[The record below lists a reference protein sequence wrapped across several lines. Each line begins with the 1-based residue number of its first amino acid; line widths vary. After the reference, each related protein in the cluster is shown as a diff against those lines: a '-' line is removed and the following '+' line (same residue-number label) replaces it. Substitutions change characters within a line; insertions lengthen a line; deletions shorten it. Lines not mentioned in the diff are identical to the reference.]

1 MSKKKLI
8 EFYNFLEKNLLE
20 LWSLILIF
28 IAYQVI
34 SIINIKEGIVYNF
47 LDLINKNSK
56 SIFYLMLL
64 IFFGEFFLKYRN
76 NFFKFLKIILKYYI
90 PLSCSIF
97 AIKYYFI
104 HNIINSWFSLSIV
117 LLLLNLIINSEQYF
131 IIILDKFL
139 YKKRNKENTNSLD
152 EIICESYEELF
163 PTRQKQVDN
172 IINHINSFEINSR
185 FTLLLNGQWG
195 AGKTSLINSLEKRYE
210 EIYKEEKINII
221 FIQPMMFDKKE
232 LLVDYFCERLK
243 ELFIEGKIYI
253 GNNSNVENYLN
264 SLLKWMDKKTGT
276 DIQHILNLGSKET
289 DDFRKIK
296 KSLQN
301 DIVKYTKKF
310 GRIIVVV
317 DDFDRVEQSTIKEIL
332 MFIRELIDFN
342 GINTILLMQYS
353 KIINEDNGLTKE
365 YLDKYIDFR
374 IELNK
379 VDFKEILITF
389 FDKAF
394 NWNDIKNL
402 SKSKPEIS
410 DILNSF
416 RNNINLLVENINIIK
431 NFSLNKYKEDN
442 KANSELAIIYEQII
456 SNINNSYINIR
467 VIKKIVKETCLSY
480 IKLQKN
486 CNDFI
491 LDEEDLRFIFKFIY
505 IKNIFIDEYDYIA
518 SFKSFHYYYEELD
531 IKSYSNSEKEPI
543 KEIIIRFFNEIFTK
557 EITEIKKINRIHIAN
572 AILKNEFDNI
582 DYETDKKFNE
592 FAKYIDQTSI
602 QNIEDFNFVYGHN
615 HYNISFNNLREF
627 YNSIKFKYLEDI
639 NLEKFKERINKLNYL
654 SLELSKK
661 EENLDELLMIYNSYG
676 INSNWFNFNNDFI
689 NDIYD
694 LLKNS
699 TLISIAF
706 STRMYE
712 IRRLNIYIFSVNLNL
727 LITIKDKY
735 YKDIKVINEISE
747 LFVKIQESIYQSTEY
762 YKSYIK
768 SLKYSIGKI
777 KLKDFEMILSEEEFD
792 RIILNINKYI
802 EIEEVLFKIEDLFN
816 NKTFTLDNVN
826 LDNAYSILNKINTF
840 EEFNELSSKVLNSIL
855 NSKDKFIKF
864 KYINLIKKIIDDL
877 KNFSKETNNMKPLIN
892 LLNEV
897 FNKTNKFK
905 NHFDE
910 ETFRSYVLMKI
921 DFEFLKNSY
930 EKLDKKET

>member
-1 MSKKKLI
+1 
-8 EFYNFLEKNLLE
+8 
-20 LWSLILIF
+20 
-28 IAYQVI
+28 
-34 SIINIKEGIVYNF
+34 
-47 LDLINKNSK
+47 
-56 SIFYLMLL
+56 MLL
-64 IFFGEFFLKYRN
+64 IFLGEFLFKYRK
-76 NFFKFLKIILKYYI
+76 NFLKFLKITLKYYI

-104 HNIINSWFSLSIV
+104 HNIINPWFLLFIV
-117 LLLLNLIINSEQYF
+117 LLVLNSIINSKQF
-131 IIILDKFL
+131 NKFL
-139 YKKRNKENTNSLD
+139 TQKRNKENNNSLD
-152 EIICESYEELF
+152 ENICESYEELF

-172 IINHINSFEINSR
+172 IINYIDSFRINSR

-210 EIYKEEKINII
+210 EMNKKEKINII
-221 FIQPMMFDKKE
+221 FIQPMMFDKKD

-243 ELFIEGKIYI
+243 ELFIEGKIYV

-301 DIVKYTKKF
+301 DIYKYTYNF

-317 DDFDRVEQSTIKEIL
+317 DDFDRVEAATIKEIL

-365 YLDKYIDFR
+365 YLDKYIDYR

-389 FDKAF
+389 FNKAL
-394 NWNDIKNL
+394 NSNDMKDL
-402 SKSKPEIS
+402 SKSNADIS
-410 DILNSF
+410 EVLNLF
-416 RNNINLLVENINIIK
+416 KNNIDLLVKNINQIK
-431 NFSLNKYKEDN
+431 NFSSFEYKKDKET
-442 KANSELAIIYEQII
+442 NSEIDIIYNQIT
-456 SNINNSYINIR
+456 SNINNSLTNVR

-480 IKLQKN
+480 KKLQKN

-505 IKNIFIDEYDYIA
+505 IKNIFIDEYNYIA
-518 SFKSFHYYYEELD
+518 NLNSFHTYYED
-531 IKSYSNSEKEPI
+531 FYVMSYSTSKREPI
-543 KEIIIRFFNEIFTK
+543 KEIFIRFFNEISNK
-557 EITEIKKINRIHIAN
+557 EITEIKKINRFHIAN
-572 AILKNEFDNI
+572 AILKNAFNNI
-582 DYETDKKFNE
+582 DYETDEKFNE

-615 HYNISFNNLREF
+615 HYNISFDNLREF
-627 YNSIKFKYLEDI
+627 YNSIKLKYLEDI
-639 NLEKFKERINKLNYL
+639 NLENFKKRIAKLNKL
-654 SLELSKK
+654 SLELSKR
-661 EENLDELLMIYNSYG
+661 EENLDELLRIYNYYG
-676 INSNWFNFNNDFI
+676 INSTWFNFNNDFI

-699 TLISIAF
+699 NLKSTTF
-706 STRMYE
+706 PTRMME
-712 IRRLNIYIFSVNLNL
+712 IRKSKNNIFSLNL
-727 LITIKDKY
+727 HILININNNY
-735 YKDIKVINEISE
+735 NKDIKVINEISE
-747 LFVKIQESIYQSTEY
+747 LFVKLQESMYQNTED

-777 KLKDFEMILSEEEFD
+777 KLKDFEIILSEEEFD
-792 RIILNINKYI
+792 RIISNINKYI
-802 EIEEVLFKIEDLFN
+802 ELEEVLFKVEDLFN
-816 NKTFTLDNVN
+816 NKSFTLDNVN
-826 LDNAYSILNKINTF
+826 LDNVYSILNKIKTF
-840 EEFNELSSKVLNSIL
+840 EEFNELSSYILKLIL
-855 NSKDKFIKF
+855 NPEYNLVQVKDIR
-864 KYINLIKKIIDDL
+864 LIRRLIDDST
-877 KNFSKETNNMKPLIN
+877 KFSKENYNIKPLLI
-892 LLNEV
+892 LLDEV
-897 FNKTNKFK
+897 FNKINKFK

-910 ETFRSYVLMKI
+910 ETFKSYVLMKI
-921 DFEFLKNSY
+921 DFEILKKSY

>member
-1 MSKKKLI
+1 MI
-8 EFYNFLEKNLLE
+8 EKSIKFYNFLEKNILLE
-20 LWSLILIF
+20 LWSLFWIF
-28 IAYQVI
+28 ITYQVL

-47 LDLINKNSK
+47 LYLINKNSK

-64 IFFGEFFLKYRN
+64 IFLGEFLFKYRK
-76 NFFKFLKIILKYYI
+76 NFLKFLKITLKYYI

-104 HNIINSWFSLSIV
+104 HNIINPWFLLFIV
-117 LLLLNLIINSEQYF
+117 LLVLNSIINSKQF
-131 IIILDKFL
+131 NKFL
-139 YKKRNKENTNSLD
+139 TQKRNKENNNSLD
-152 EIICESYEELF
+152 ENICESYEELF

-172 IINHINSFEINSR
+172 IINYIDSFRINSR

-210 EIYKEEKINII
+210 EMNKKEKINII
-221 FIQPMMFDKKE
+221 FIQPMMFDKKD

-243 ELFIEGKIYI
+243 ELFIEGKIYV

-301 DIVKYTKKF
+301 DIYKYTYNF

-317 DDFDRVEQSTIKEIL
+317 DDFDRVEAATIKEIL

-365 YLDKYIDFR
+365 YLDKYIDYR

-389 FDKAF
+389 FNKAL
-394 NWNDIKNL
+394 NSNDMKDL
-402 SKSKPEIS
+402 SKSNADIS
-410 DILNSF
+410 EVLNLF
-416 RNNINLLVENINIIK
+416 KNNIDLLVKNINQIK
-431 NFSLNKYKEDN
+431 NFSSFEYKKDKET
-442 KANSELAIIYEQII
+442 NSEIDIIYNQIT
-456 SNINNSYINIR
+456 SNINNSLTNVR

-480 IKLQKN
+480 KKLQKN

-505 IKNIFIDEYDYIA
+505 IKNIFIDEYNYIA
-518 SFKSFHYYYEELD
+518 NLNSFHTYYED
-531 IKSYSNSEKEPI
+531 FYVMSYSTSKREPI
-543 KEIIIRFFNEIFTK
+543 KEIFIRFFNEISNK
-557 EITEIKKINRIHIAN
+557 EITEIKKINRFHIAN
-572 AILKNEFDNI
+572 AILKNAFNNI
-582 DYETDKKFNE
+582 DYETDEKFNE

-615 HYNISFNNLREF
+615 HYNISFDNLREF
-627 YNSIKFKYLEDI
+627 YNSIKLKYLEDI
-639 NLEKFKERINKLNYL
+639 NLENFKKRIAKLNKL
-654 SLELSKK
+654 SLELSKR
-661 EENLDELLMIYNSYG
+661 EENLDELLRIYNYYG
-676 INSNWFNFNNDFI
+676 INSTWFNFNNDFI

-699 TLISIAF
+699 NLKSTTF
-706 STRMYE
+706 PTRMME
-712 IRRLNIYIFSVNLNL
+712 IRKSKNNIFSLNL
-727 LITIKDKY
+727 HILININNNY
-735 YKDIKVINEISE
+735 NKDIKVINEISE
-747 LFVKIQESIYQSTEY
+747 LFVKLQESMYQNTED

-777 KLKDFEMILSEEEFD
+777 KLKDFEIILSEEEFD
-792 RIILNINKYI
+792 RIISNINKYI
-802 EIEEVLFKIEDLFN
+802 ELEEVLFKVEDLFN
-816 NKTFTLDNVN
+816 NKSFTLDNVN
-826 LDNAYSILNKINTF
+826 LDNVYSILNKIKTF
-840 EEFNELSSKVLNSIL
+840 EEFNELSSYILKLIL
-855 NSKDKFIKF
+855 NPEYNLVQVKDIR
-864 KYINLIKKIIDDL
+864 LIRRLIDDST
-877 KNFSKETNNMKPLIN
+877 KFSKENYNIKPLLI
-892 LLNEV
+892 LLDEV
-897 FNKTNKFK
+897 FNKINKFK

-910 ETFRSYVLMKI
+910 ETFKSYVLMKI
-921 DFEFLKNSY
+921 DFEILKKSY

>member
-1 MSKKKLI
+1 MSIYLKYIKRFLIKL
-8 EFYNFLEKNLLE
+8 YNCLEKNFLLKLWNFIYIFVIYIILFILNTKFSIIYNFFSLINCNSKLFFFILLIISILE
-20 LWSLILIF
+20 LIL
-28 IAYQVI
+28 
-34 SIINIKEGIVYNF
+34 KH
-47 LDLINKNSK
+47 
-56 SIFYLMLL
+56 
-64 IFFGEFFLKYRN
+64 RN
-76 NFFKFLKIILKYYI
+76 NFIMGLNKINKYLTILSFNFFCIHFFLMNEL
-90 PLSCSIF
+90 
-97 AIKYYFI
+97 
-104 HNIINSWFSLSIV
+104 INLW
-117 LLLLNLIINSEQYF
+117 LIIF
-131 IIILDKFL
+131 LILFFL
-139 YKKRNKENTNSLD
+139 NNILNKKMKKWKNDFLD
-152 EIICESYEELF
+152 ENICESYEELF

-172 IINHINSFEINSR
+172 IINYINFFDKNSR

-210 EIYKEEKINII
+210 EISKEEKINVI

-301 DIVKYTKKF
+301 DIYKYTEKIGK
-310 GRIIVVV
+310 IIVVV
-317 DDFDRVEQSTIKEIL
+317 DDFDRVEAATIKEIL

-402 SKSKPEIS
+402 SESKPEIS
-410 DILNSF
+410 EILNSF
-416 RNNINLLVENINIIK
+416 RNNIDLLVENINKIK
-431 NFSLNKYKEDN
+431 KFSSFEYKKYTET
-442 KANSELAIIYEQII
+442 NSEIDIIYNQIT
-456 SNINNSYINIR
+456 SNINNSLTNVR
-467 VIKKIVKETCLSY
+467 VVKKIVKETCLSY
-480 IKLQKN
+480 KNLQKN
-486 CNDFI
+486 SNDFI

-505 IKNIFIDEYDYIA
+505 IKNIFIDEYNYIA
-518 SFKSFHYYYEELD
+518 NLNSFHDYYED
-531 IKSYSNSEKEPI
+531 FYVMSYSTSKREQIEPI
-543 KEIIIRFFNEIFTK
+543 KEIFIRFFNEISTQ
-557 EITEIKKINRIHIAN
+557 EITEIKKINRLHIAN

-582 DYETDKKFNE
+582 NYETDKKINE

-602 QNIEDFNFVYGHN
+602 QNIEDFNFVYGHK
-615 HYNISFNNLREF
+615 HYNISFDDFENLREF
-627 YNSIKFKYLEDI
+627 YGSIKFKYLEDI

-654 SLELSKK
+654 YLELSKK
-661 EENLDELLMIYNSYG
+661 EEKLDELLRIYEYYG
-676 INSNWFNFNNDFI
+676 ISIDWFSFNNDFI

-699 TLISIAF
+699 TLK
-706 STRMYE
+706 STTFPDRIKK
-712 IRRLNIYIFSVNLNL
+712 IRKSKNNIFSLNL
-727 LITIKDKY
+727 HILININN
-735 YKDIKVINEISE
+735 KDIKVINEISE
-747 LFVKIQESIYQSTEY
+747 LFVKLQDSMYKNTED

-777 KLKDFEMILSEEEFD
+777 KLKDFEIILSEEEFD
-792 RIILNINKYI
+792 RIVLNMNKYI

-816 NKTFTLDNVN
+816 NKS
-826 LDNAYSILNKINTF
+826 SILNNIDLNNAYLQLNEINIF
-840 EEFNELSSKVLNSIL
+840 EEFNELSSYVLKLIL
-855 NSKDKFIKF
+855 NHEYNLVQYKD
-864 KYINLIKKIIDDL
+864 INLIRRLIDDST
-877 KNFSKETNNMKPLIN
+877 KFSKENYNIKPLLI
-892 LLNEV
+892 LLDEV
-897 FNKTNKFK
+897 FNKINRFK
-905 NHFDE
+905 NNFDE
-910 ETFRSYVLMKI
+910 ETFLSYVLMKI
-921 DFEFLKNSY
+921 DFENLKKSY

>member
-1 MSKKKLI
+1 MIKKSIK
-8 EFYNFLEKNLLE
+8 FYNFLEKNILLE
-20 LWSLILIF
+20 LWSLFWIF
-28 IAYQVI
+28 ITYQVL

-47 LDLINKNSK
+47 LYLINKNSK

-64 IFFGEFFLKYRN
+64 IFSGEFLFKYRK
-76 NFFKFLKIILKYYI
+76 NFLKFLKITLKYYI

-104 HNIINSWFSLSIV
+104 HKINSWFSLFII
-117 LLLLNLIINSEQYF
+117 LFLLNFIINLKKF
-131 IIILDKFL
+131 NNFL
-139 YKKRNKENTNSLD
+139 YKKRNKENNNSLD
-152 EIICESYEELF
+152 ENICESYEELF

-172 IINHINSFEINSR
+172 IINYINSFDKNSR

-210 EIYKEEKINII
+210 EISKEEKINII

-243 ELFIEGKIYI
+243 ELFIEGKMYI

-301 DIVKYTKKF
+301 DIYKYTDNF

-317 DDFDRVEQSTIKEIL
+317 DDFDRVEAATIKEIL

-365 YLDKYIDFR
+365 YLDKYIDYR

-379 VDFKEILITF
+379 IDFKEILITF
-389 FDKAF
+389 FNKAF
-394 NWNDIKNL
+394 NWNDMKDL
-402 SKSKPEIS
+402 SKSNADIS
-410 DILNSF
+410 EVLNSF
-416 RNNINLLVENINIIK
+416 KNNIDLLVKNINKIK
-431 NFSLNKYKEDN
+431 NFSSFEYKKDN
-442 KANSELAIIYEQII
+442 ETNSEIDIIYNQIT
-456 SNINNSYINIR
+456 SNINNSITNVR

-505 IKNIFIDEYDYIA
+505 IKNIFIDEYNYIA
-518 SFKSFHYYYEELD
+518 NLNSFHDYYED
-531 IKSYSNSEKEPI
+531 FYVMSYSTSKREPIEPI
-543 KEIIIRFFNEIFTK
+543 KEIFIRFFNEISTQ
-557 EITEIKKINRIHIAN
+557 EITEIKKINRFHIAN

-602 QNIEDFNFVYGHN
+602 QNIEDFNFAYGLN
-615 HYNISFNNLREF
+615 NYNVSFDNLREF
-627 YNSIKFKYLEDI
+627 YNYIKFKYLEDI
-639 NLEKFKERINKLNYL
+639 NLDNFKERINKLNKL

-661 EENLDELLMIYNSYG
+661 EENLDEILRIYCFYG
-676 INSNWFNFNNDFI
+676 INYAWFNFNNDFI

-694 LLKNS
+694 LFKNS
-699 TLISIAF
+699 TLKSSTF
-706 STRMYE
+706 STRIQE
-712 IRRLNIYIFSVNLNL
+712 IRKSNIHIFSLNL
-727 LITIKDKY
+727 HILININNKY
-735 YKDIKVINEISE
+735 DKDIKLLSNISDVF
-747 LFVKIQESIYQSTEY
+747 LNFQDSMYQNAENC
-762 YKSYIK
+762 KSYIK
-768 SLKYSIGKI
+768 NLKYSIGKI
-777 KLKDFEMILSEEEFD
+777 NLKDFETILSEEEFD
-792 RIILNINKYI
+792 RIILNMNKYI

-816 NKTFTLDNVN
+816 NKSFNLYNIN
-826 LDNAYSILNKINTF
+826 LDNAYHILNEIITF
-840 EEFNELSSKVLNSIL
+840 NEFNELSYYVLNLIL
-855 NSKDKFIKF
+855 NSKENLIKL
-864 KYINLIKKIIDDL
+864 KYINLIQKIISDL
-877 KNFSKETNNMKPLIN
+877 TKFFKENYNIKPLLI

-897 FNKTNKFK
+897 FNKINKFK
-905 NHFDE
+905 DHFDE
-910 ETFRSYVLMKI
+910 ETFKSYVLMKI
-921 DFEFLKNSY
+921 DFEILKNSY

>member
-1 MSKKKLI
+1 VFKKII
-8 EFYNFLEKNLLE
+8 EFYNFLEKNILLE
-20 LWSLILIF
+20 LWSLIWIF
-28 IAYQVI
+28 IAYIVI
-34 SIINIKEGIVYNF
+34 SIINIQKGIFYNF

-56 SIFYLMLL
+56 LIFGLMLL
-64 IFFGEFFLKYRN
+64 IFSVEFLLKYRR
-76 NFFKFLKIILKYYI
+76 NFLKFLKITLKYYI

-104 HNIINSWFSLSIV
+104 HNIINSWFSLLIV
-117 LLLLNLIINSEQYF
+117 LFLLNLIINSKK
-131 IIILDKFL
+131 INNFL
-139 YKKRNKENTNSLD
+139 YKKRNKENSNSLD
-152 EIICESYEELF
+152 ENICESYEELF
-163 PTRQKQVDN
+163 SSRQNQVDN
-172 IINHINSFEINSR
+172 IISHINSFEKNSR

-232 LLVDYFCERLK
+232 LLVNYFCERLK

-253 GNNSNVENYLN
+253 GNNSNIENYLN
-264 SLLKWMDKKTGT
+264 SLLKWVDKKTGI

-296 KSLQN
+296 NSLQN
-301 DIVKYTKKF
+301 DIYKYTEKF

-317 DDFDRVEQSTIKEIL
+317 DDFDRVEDATIKEIL

-353 KIINEDNGLTKE
+353 KIINTDNGLTKE

-389 FDKAF
+389 FNKAF

-410 DILNSF
+410 DILTSF
-416 RNNINLLVENINIIK
+416 KNNINLLVKNINTIK
-431 NFSLNKYKEDN
+431 EISLNEYNNDAN
-442 KANSELAIIYEQII
+442 KNNSELAIIYEQII

-505 IKNIFIDEYDYIA
+505 IKNIFIDEYNYIA
-518 SFKSFHYYYEELD
+518 NLNSFHTYYED
-531 IKSYSNSEKEPI
+531 FYVMSYSTSKREPIEPI
-543 KEIIIRFFNEIFTK
+543 KEIFIRFFNEISNK
-557 EITEIKKINRIHIAN
+557 EITEIKKINRFHIAN
-572 AILKNEFDNI
+572 AILKNAFNNI
-582 DYETDKKFNE
+582 DYETDEKFNE

-615 HYNISFNNLREF
+615 HYNISFDNLREF
-627 YNSIKFKYLEDI
+627 YNSIKLKYLEDI
-639 NLEKFKERINKLNYL
+639 NLENFKKRIAKLNKL
-654 SLELSKK
+654 SLELSKR
-661 EENLDELLMIYNSYG
+661 EENLDELLRIYNYYG
-676 INSNWFNFNNDFI
+676 INSTWFNFNNDFI

-699 TLISIAF
+699 NLKSTTF
-706 STRMYE
+706 PTRMME
-712 IRRLNIYIFSVNLNL
+712 IRKSKNNIFSLNL
-727 LITIKDKY
+727 HILININNNY
-735 YKDIKVINEISE
+735 NKDIKVINEISE
-747 LFVKIQESIYQSTEY
+747 LFVKLQESMYQNTED

-777 KLKDFEMILSEEEFD
+777 KLKDFEIILSEEEFD
-792 RIILNINKYI
+792 RIISNINKYI
-802 EIEEVLFKIEDLFN
+802 ELEEVLFKVEDLFN
-816 NKTFTLDNVN
+816 NKSFTLDNVN
-826 LDNAYSILNKINTF
+826 LDNAYSILNKIKIF
-840 EEFNELSSKVLNSIL
+840 EEFNELSSYVLKLIL
-855 NSKDKFIKF
+855 NPEYNLVQVKDIR
-864 KYINLIKKIIDDL
+864 LIRRLIDDST
-877 KNFSKETNNMKPLIN
+877 KFSKENYNIKPLLI
-892 LLNEV
+892 LLDEV
-897 FNKTNKFK
+897 FNKINKFK

-910 ETFRSYVLMKI
+910 ETFKSYVLMKI
-921 DFEFLKNSY
+921 DFEILKKSY

>member
-1 MSKKKLI
+1 MI
-8 EFYNFLEKNLLE
+8 EKSIKFYNFLEKNILLE
-20 LWSLILIF
+20 LWSLFWIF
-28 IAYQVI
+28 ITYQVL

-47 LDLINKNSK
+47 LYLINKNSK

-64 IFFGEFFLKYRN
+64 IFLGEFLFKYRK
-76 NFFKFLKIILKYYI
+76 NFLKFLKITLKYYI

-104 HNIINSWFSLSIV
+104 HNIINPWFLLFIV
-117 LLLLNLIINSEQYF
+117 LLVLNSIINSKQF
-131 IIILDKFL
+131 NKFL
-139 YKKRNKENTNSLD
+139 TQKRNKENNNSLD
-152 EIICESYEELF
+152 ENICESYEELF

-172 IINHINSFEINSR
+172 IINYIDSFRINSR

-210 EIYKEEKINII
+210 EMNKKEKINII
-221 FIQPMMFDKKE
+221 FIQPMMFDKKD

-243 ELFIEGKIYI
+243 ELFIEGKIYV

-301 DIVKYTKKF
+301 DIYKYTYNF

-317 DDFDRVEQSTIKEIL
+317 DDFDRVEAATIKEIL

-365 YLDKYIDFR
+365 YLDKYIDYR

-389 FDKAF
+389 FNKAL
-394 NWNDIKNL
+394 NSNDMKDL
-402 SKSKPEIS
+402 SKSNADIS
-410 DILNSF
+410 EVLNLF
-416 RNNINLLVENINIIK
+416 KNNIDLLVKNINQIK
-431 NFSLNKYKEDN
+431 NFSSFEYKKDKET
-442 KANSELAIIYEQII
+442 NSEIDIIYNQIT
-456 SNINNSYINIR
+456 SNINNSLTNVR

-480 IKLQKN
+480 KKLQKN

-505 IKNIFIDEYDYIA
+505 IKNIFIDEYNYIA
-518 SFKSFHYYYEELD
+518 NLNSFHTYYED
-531 IKSYSNSEKEPI
+531 FYVMSYSTSKREPIEPI
-543 KEIIIRFFNEIFTK
+543 KEIFIRFFNEISNK
-557 EITEIKKINRIHIAN
+557 EITEIKKINRFHIAN
-572 AILKNEFDNI
+572 AILKNAFNNI
-582 DYETDKKFNE
+582 DYETDEKFNE

-615 HYNISFNNLREF
+615 HYNISFDNLREF
-627 YNSIKFKYLEDI
+627 YNSIKLKYLEDI
-639 NLEKFKERINKLNYL
+639 NLENFKKRIAKLNKL
-654 SLELSKK
+654 SLELSKR
-661 EENLDELLMIYNSYG
+661 EENLDELLRIYNYYG
-676 INSNWFNFNNDFI
+676 INSTWFNFNNDFI

-699 TLISIAF
+699 NLKSTTF
-706 STRMYE
+706 PTRMME
-712 IRRLNIYIFSVNLNL
+712 IRKSKNNIFSLNL
-727 LITIKDKY
+727 HILININNNY
-735 YKDIKVINEISE
+735 NKDIKVINEISE
-747 LFVKIQESIYQSTEY
+747 LFVKLQESMYQNTED

-777 KLKDFEMILSEEEFD
+777 KLKDFEIILSEEEFD
-792 RIILNINKYI
+792 RIISNINKYI
-802 EIEEVLFKIEDLFN
+802 ELEEVLFKVEDLFN
-816 NKTFTLDNVN
+816 NKSFTLDNVN
-826 LDNAYSILNKINTF
+826 LDNVYSILNKIKTF
-840 EEFNELSSKVLNSIL
+840 EEFNELSSYILKLIL
-855 NSKDKFIKF
+855 NPEYNLVQVKDIR
-864 KYINLIKKIIDDL
+864 LIRRLIDDST
-877 KNFSKETNNMKPLIN
+877 KFSKENYNIKPLLI
-892 LLNEV
+892 LLDEV
-897 FNKTNKFK
+897 FNKINKFK

-910 ETFRSYVLMKI
+910 ETFKSYVLMKI
-921 DFEFLKNSY
+921 DFEILKKSY

>member
-1 MSKKKLI
+1 MIKKSIK
-8 EFYNFLEKNLLE
+8 FYNFLEKNILLE
-20 LWSLILIF
+20 LWSLFWIF
-28 IAYQVI
+28 ITYQVL

-47 LDLINKNSK
+47 LYLINKNSK
-56 SIFYLMLL
+56 LIFGLMLL
-64 IFFGEFFLKYRN
+64 IFLGEFLLKYRR
-76 NFFKFLKIILKYYI
+76 NFLKFLKITLKYYI

-104 HNIINSWFSLSIV
+104 HNIINSWFSLLIV
-117 LLLLNLIINSEQYF
+117 LFLLNLIINSKK
-131 IIILDKFL
+131 INNFL
-139 YKKRNKENTNSLD
+139 YKKRNKENSNSLD
-152 EIICESYEELF
+152 ENICESYEELF
-163 PTRQKQVDN
+163 SSRQNQVDN
-172 IINHINSFEINSR
+172 IISHINSFEKNSR

-232 LLVDYFCERLK
+232 LLINYFCERLK

-253 GNNSNVENYLN
+253 GNNSNIENYLN
-264 SLLKWMDKKTGT
+264 SLLKWVDKKTGI
-276 DIQHILNLGSKET
+276 DIQHILNLGGKET

-296 KSLQN
+296 NSLQN
-301 DIVKYTKKF
+301 DIYKYTEKF

-317 DDFDRVEQSTIKEIL
+317 DDFDRVEDATIKEIL

-353 KIINEDNGLTKE
+353 KIINTDNGLTKE

-410 DILNSF
+410 DILTSF
-416 RNNINLLVENINIIK
+416 KNNINLLVKNINIIK
-431 NFSLNKYKEDN
+431 EISLNEYNNDAN
-442 KANSELAIIYEQII
+442 KNNSELAIIYEQII

-518 SFKSFHYYYEELD
+518 SFKSFHYYYED
-531 IKSYSNSEKEPI
+531 FYFMSYSTSEKAPKEPI
-543 KEIIIRFFNEIFTK
+543 KEIIYKFFTEISTQ
-557 EITEIKKINRIHIAN
+557 EITEIKKINRFHIAN
-572 AILKNEFDNI
+572 AILKNAFNNI

-592 FAKYIDQTSI
+592 FAKYIDQNS
-602 QNIEDFNFVYGHN
+602 IEDIDNFKFIYGFND
-615 HYNISFNNLREF
+615 YNISFDNLREF
-627 YNSIKFKYLEDI
+627 YNSIKLKYLEDI
-639 NLEKFKERINKLNYL
+639 NLENFKKRIAKLNKL
-654 SLELSKK
+654 SLELSKR
-661 EENLDELLMIYNSYG
+661 EENLDELLRIYNYYG
-676 INSNWFNFNNDFI
+676 INSTWFNFNNDFI

-699 TLISIAF
+699 NLKSTTF
-706 STRMYE
+706 PTRMME
-712 IRRLNIYIFSVNLNL
+712 IRKSKNNIFSLNL
-727 LITIKDKY
+727 HILININNNY
-735 YKDIKVINEISE
+735 NKDIKVINEISE
-747 LFVKIQESIYQSTEY
+747 LFVKLQESMYQNTED

-768 SLKYSIGKI
+768 NLKYSIGKI
-777 KLKDFEMILSEEEFD
+777 KLKDFEIILSEEEFD
-792 RIILNINKYI
+792 RIISNINKYI
-802 EIEEVLFKIEDLFN
+802 EIEEVLFKIEDSFN
-816 NKTFTLDNVN
+816 NKTFN
-826 LDNAYSILNKINTF
+826 LNKIDLNNAYLELNEINIF
-840 EEFNELSSKVLNSIL
+840 AEFNELSSYVLKLIL
-855 NSKDKFIKF
+855 NPEYNLVQVKDIR
-864 KYINLIKKIIDDL
+864 LIRRLIVDSTK
-877 KNFSKETNNMKPLIN
+877 FSKENYNIKPLLI
-892 LLNEV
+892 LLDEV
-897 FNKTNKFK
+897 FNKINKFK

-910 ETFRSYVLMKI
+910 ETFESYVLMKI
-921 DFEFLKNSY
+921 DFEILKKSY